1 MDSLH
6 HESRALAYSR
16 VMERIEL
23 NVCAVRR
30 AGIDSRLGYLGFS
43 APSSTSA
50 PAGKPW
56 KLRG

>member
-30 AGIDSRLGYLGFS
+30 AGIDSRYS
-43 APSSTSA
+43 VDS
-50 PAGKPW
+50 
-56 KLRG
+56 